1 MHKFFCTHTLP
12 PGALSPEQVCQV
24 TEASQHEMDV
34 REYRSFFN
42 LTEGKVWCVVE
53 AKDREAIVAWFKK
66 MEIPYDSID
75 LVEMEGERGTI
86 EDLTQLP
93 ALAGVS

>member
-1 MHKFFCTHTLP
+1 MHKFICTHTLP
-12 PGALSPEQVCQV
+12 PGALTPEQICQV
-24 TEASQHEMDV
+24 SEASQHELDV
-34 REYRSFFN
+34 KGYRSFFN
-42 LTEGKVWCVVE
+42 LTKGKVLCVLE

-75 LVEMEGERGTI
+75 LVEFEGERGVI